1 MLAFGAQDC
10 TKYKHTFDDFVELCD
25 TIFVSQYSC
34 FIYHHHQSLVS
45 QLNGFGHMNPI
56 YHKEE
61 KDMKER
67 AITIQFLLLS
77 FFLVFFFVFVFSII
91 CTGSTLKLLIYRVN
105 LGNLLA
111 KSD

>member
-25 TIFVSQYSC
+25 TIFVSQYSS

-77 FFLVFFFVFVFSII
+77 FFLVFFFCFCFFNNLYWFNTQTSDLQSKFGQSI
-91 CTGSTLKLLIYRVN
+91 S
-105 LGNLLA
+105 
-111 KSD
+111 